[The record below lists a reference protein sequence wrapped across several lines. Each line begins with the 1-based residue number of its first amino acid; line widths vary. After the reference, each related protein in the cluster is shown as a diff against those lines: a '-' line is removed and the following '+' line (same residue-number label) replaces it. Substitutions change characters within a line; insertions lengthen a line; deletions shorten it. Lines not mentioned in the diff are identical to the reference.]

1 VRPKSK
7 PFNRILESVYLIRL
21 EDFPYKRDHPS
32 HKNNVVFPG
41 NNLVSHSIA
50 SSSVFKQPIVIGF
63 ISLVLT
69 ACGGGGGSTSTPTPT
84 PTPADTTKPVI
95 SITGEQALTIGFG
108 ELYSEQGAT
117 ATDNVDGS
125 VTVSIAG
132 SVNNNVNGDYELTYT
147 ASDAAGNTATATR
160 VITVFTGNS
169 SPESYAGYNLLWSDE
184 FSGAALDNTK
194 WGYDIG
200 GDGWG
205 NNELQYHRTEN
216 ASVDG
221 GFLIIEA
228 RKENFGG
235 RSYTSSRINTKDKFS
250 FKYGRMDIRAALPEG
265 QGLWP
270 ALWMLGQ
277 NFSTVSWPYCGEID
291 IMEMIGGNG
300 LENRTLGTA
309 HWNNGGVYESN
320 GTTKK
325 PYAPVSYGGNY
336 SLSGTETLANA
347 FHIFGLTWTP
357 DSITWYIDSV
367 QYHTMAIDS
376 SASLSAFQKDFFL
389 IFNVAVGGDWP
400 GSPDANTVFPQRMLV
415 DYVRVF
421 QQN

>member
-1 VRPKSK
+1 M
-7 PFNRILESVYLIRL
+7 
-21 EDFPYKRDHPS
+21 S
-32 HKNNVVFPG
+32 HAIKLPT
-41 NNLVSHSIA
+41 
-50 SSSVFKQPIVIGF
+50 VFKQPIVIGLMA
-63 ISLVLT
+63 LVLV
-69 ACGGGGGSTSTPTPT
+69 ACSGGGGSAPASNSVDASVGAQTETETETTTP
-84 PTPADTTKPVI
+84 D
-95 SITGEQALTIGFG
+95 SITSLT
-108 ELYSEQGAT
+108 
-117 ATDNVDGS
+117 
-125 VTVSIAG
+125 
-132 SVNNNVNGDYELTYT
+132 
-147 ASDAAGNTATATR
+147 GNT
-160 VITVFTGNS
+160 
-169 SPESYAGYNLLWSDE
+169 SPESYSGYSLLWSDE
-184 FSGAALDNTK
+184 FSGSALDDSK

-205 NNELQYHRTEN
+205 NNELQYHGTEN
-216 ASVDG
+216 ASVEG
-221 GFLIIEA
+221 GYLIIEA
-228 RKENFGG
+228 RKESFGG

-250 FKYGRMDIRAALPEG
+250 FKYGRVDIRAALPEG
-265 QGLWP
+265 KGLWP

-291 IMEMIGGNG
+291 IMEMVGGNG
-300 LENRTLGTA
+300 LENRTVGTA

-320 GTTKK
+320 GTAKK
-325 PYAPVSYGGNY
+325 PYAPVSYGDNY

-357 DSITWYIDSV
+357 DSITWYIDGV

-376 SASLSAFQKDFFL
+376 GASLSAFQKDFFL

>member
-1 VRPKSK
+1 MSHSLGHSLNKS
-7 PFNRILESVYLIRL
+7 IRL
-21 EDFPYKRDHPS
+21 SP
-32 HKNNVVFPG
+32 N
-41 NNLVSHSIA
+41 
-50 SSSVFKQPIVIGF
+50 FKQPILIGLM
-63 ISLVLT
+63 SLILV
-69 ACGGGGGSTSTPTPT
+69 ACGGGGGSAPGSN
-84 PTPADTTKPVI
+84 
-95 SITGEQALTIGFG
+95 
-108 ELYSEQGAT
+108 SE
-117 ATDNVDGS
+117 ATDTGTGTGTGSGTTTPGS
-125 VTVSIAG
+125 VTS
-132 SVNNNVNGDYELTYT
+132 LT
-147 ASDAAGNTATATR
+147 GNT
-160 VITVFTGNS
+160 

-184 FSGAALDNTK
+184 FSGTALDSTK

-205 NNELQYHRTEN
+205 NNELQYHSAEN
-216 ASVDG
+216 ASVEG

-228 RKENFGG
+228 REENFGG

-265 QGLWP
+265 KGLWP

-325 PYAPVSYGGNY
+325 PYAPVLYGDNY

-389 IFNVAVGGDWP
+389 IFNVAVGGNLP